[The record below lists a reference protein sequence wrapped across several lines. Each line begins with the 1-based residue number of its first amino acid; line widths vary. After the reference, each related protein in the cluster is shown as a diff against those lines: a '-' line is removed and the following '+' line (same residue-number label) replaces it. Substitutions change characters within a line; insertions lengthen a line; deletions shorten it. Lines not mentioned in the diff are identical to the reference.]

1 MRKFFV
7 YLSVWMVLLS
17 CSKALD
23 VEKDMYF
30 NQVNWLE
37 PPGERDPIAGVA
49 PMHLELRTDGRA
61 FLYPGSGDIV
71 WEGSYKVTAKKL
83 KVTLKSIES
92 SYEFHV
98 TSSSELK
105 GPNGEILRLEER

>member
-1 MRKFFV
+1 MKSPLV
-7 YLSVWMVLLS
+7 YLLVCIALLS

-30 NQVNWLE
+30 KQVNWVE

-71 WEGSYKVTAKKL
+71 WDGSYKVTTKKI
-83 KVTLKSIES
+83 KVSLKSIDR
-92 SYEFHV
+92 SYEFNV
-98 TSSSELK
+98 KSSNELK
-105 GPNGEILRLEER
+105 GPNGELLRLEER